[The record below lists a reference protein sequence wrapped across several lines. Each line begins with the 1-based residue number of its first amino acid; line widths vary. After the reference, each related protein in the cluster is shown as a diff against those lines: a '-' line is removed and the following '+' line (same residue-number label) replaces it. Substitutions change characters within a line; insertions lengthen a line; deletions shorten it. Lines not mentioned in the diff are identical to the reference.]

1 MRKTYS
7 TKKVNYGSVGKKWLF
22 TVPSMNPPYQ
32 LRLACPGGFETATV
46 VANALTGSVI
56 RSKGTIA
63 KDGTAQSAINRVT
76 IPTWSKQFTNI

>member
-7 TKKVNYGSVGKKWLF
+7 TAKVNYGSVGKKWLF
-22 TVPSMNPPYQ
+22 TVPSMNYE

-76 IPTWSKQFTNI
+76 IPTWSPEFANI

>member
-7 TKKVNYGSVGKKWLF
+7 TKKVKYGSVGKVWLF
-22 TVPSMNPPYQ
+22 EVDSMNPPYQ
-32 LRLACPGGFETATV
+32 LRQACPGGFKTATV
-46 VANALTGSVI
+46 VANAITASVI
-56 RSKGTIA
+56 RSKGKIA